1 MSKFSDIAK
10 ELGYELD
17 EYWNSSWSKYWNQAL
32 AQMTGLSNY
41 YVLGEKKA
49 GILNNDL
56 EYIKNSNNIVKG
68 TDKTITDK
76 VSFTYYTNEGPVT
89 SLASNP
95 LLADPSN
102 DKRSDVATGN
112 SVKIEQTTEKN
123 GSVRTN
129 YVYAESENGNDVIP
143 SNSSFGVNYESIDY
157 ANDKDSILQKT
168 DRWFRKYREDYI
180 NDRFQTIISRFHTN
194 KTNDLE
200 NSISNSSFSN
210 TYGMSH
216 GRNLLKTKKSNE
228 NGYEN
233 PYCRVWTWHHQY
245 NKLNDL
251 IRPFIG
257 SDNDF
262 ITQSELEG
270 EKYNWG
276 NFRTKASGENFRSG
290 GERLAEY
297 GVMYDN
303 GGKTNGF
310 VNITPSWVEGNYDDS
325 KNVSLKHC
333 MFSIE
338 NLAWQGIFKDYNDN
352 LEEFGL
358 SREQKGPLGGRIMW
372 FPPYDLQFNEGTS
385 ANWEENVFIGR
396 GEPIYTY
403 SNSKRNGHLSF
414 KLLIDHPAILDYWER
429 RHVIGNDAE
438 SGVDNIDSKEQE
450 MLRFFAGCSILK
462 AGDIVDNIHVPTND
476 SNDSEDSDEND
487 TKVDD
492 GSKSFTFYVFYPNNY
507 SGVDDRDGKVNAIDY
522 LINGVGAQI
531 SNLYGDI
538 EDFATN
544 NKDTYVTLSGD
555 KYVGGYEMRDVGI
568 SIIDKEN
575 NKDVITTVK
584 SLPKYSLDGGIK
596 STYEIELIK
605 QEDTKLGK
613 RKWAYRVDANTVTQV
628 LESTDGLSY
637 VDSCS
642 FKLNSTGYNKAVT
655 ILNDKEGDVY
665 SLADVY
671 AAINYDSSVAETID
685 DLYNVDNVN
694 IIKKI
699 LNGDFGDIVSITCS
713 GMASIQGK
721 NSSQEV
727 NEKRNKELA
736 DNRAKTIQYW
746 LKSKLKNKVQDSVF
760 SIGENTVDKGIVSDN
775 RDNVNYLNTKVS
787 RNAKVVIKYGG
798 SSTAKMQTQ
807 VIINSDGELYGNS
820 SIISQDINNIVRSEV
835 NGDLLK
841 TKSIKYNYDDDKSY
855 ADYMESLPK
864 SVRYDNEAI
873 FFNRLTKEDPFMTK
887 LLSERIKY
895 FNPVFHSMSPEGF
908 NARLTFLNQCMHQG
922 PTYSGSDTNNANANN
937 LAFGKAPVCVL
948 RIGDFYNTKIIINNL
963 QISYD
968 PLTWDMNQEGI
979 GVMPM
984 IATVSLDFNF
994 IGGSDLGGP
1003 IQRLQNAISFN
1014 YYANTSVYDN
1024 RAEEI
1029 EYDYLGKT
1037 KAFKAN
1043 TATGNIIYNN
1053 NGQE

>member
-1 MSKFSDIAK
+1 MSKFSDIVK

-17 EYWNSSWSKYWNQAL
+17 DYWNSSWSKFWNQAL
-32 AQMTGLSNY
+32 AEMSGLSNY

-76 VSFTYYTNEGPVT
+76 ASFTYYTNYGIET
-89 SLASNP
+89 SLNNTKP

-102 DKRSDVATGN
+102 DKRSDINDIEFESGVSTFINDSKNTSNGQYNEYESSKSGESSGN
-112 SVKIEQTTEKN
+112 EDGLSDNHIIENIYGGRTLVE
-123 GSVRTN
+123 RTN
-129 YVYAESENGNDVIP
+129 NWFAKS
-143 SNSSFGVNYESIDY
+143 
-157 ANDKDSILQKT
+157 KD
-168 DRWFRKYREDYI
+168 DYI
-180 NDRFQTIISRFHTN
+180 TNRFQTIISRFHTG
-194 KTNDLE
+194 E
-200 NSISNSSFSN
+200 NIEELKDSIGNSVISNK
-210 TYGMSH
+210 YGMSR
-216 GRNLLKTKKSNE
+216 GRNLLKEEKDSSY
-228 NGYEN
+228 GYEN

-251 IRPFIG
+251 IRPFTDDDG
-257 SDNDF
+257 NF
-262 ITQSELEG
+262 VTQDKLEG
-270 EKYNWG
+270 AYKWH
-276 NFRTKASGENFRSG
+276 NFRTKATESAGFGTG
-290 GERLAEY
+290 GDRLAEY
-297 GVMYDN
+297 GSMYDN

-325 KNVSLKHC
+325 NNVSLKHC

-338 NLAWQGIFKDYNDN
+338 NLAWQGIFKNYNDS

-429 RHVIGNDAE
+429 RDEIGNPAA
-438 SGVDNIDSKEQE
+438 SGVDDIDSKEQE

-487 TKVDD
+487 TEVND

-507 SGVDDRDGKVNAIDY
+507 SGKDDRDASKPVYAIDY
-522 LINGVGAQI
+522 LINGVGAQ
-531 SNLYGDI
+531 YRY
-538 EDFATN
+538 DFDDDDDNFEFGVNTKQN
-544 NKDTYVTLSGD
+544 YIFNKNTI
-555 KYVGGYEMRDVGI
+555 VGGYEMRGNGI
-568 SIIDKEN
+568 SIEKKILEEDLTTYVTIGNDTIYLCKQKDESTGEN
-575 NKDVITTVK
+575 
-584 SLPKYSLDGGIK
+584 
-596 STYEIELIK
+596 
-605 QEDTKLGK
+605 
-613 RKWAYRVDANTVTQV
+613 KWAYRVDGYTSPQKLDKTNYA
-628 LESTDGLSY
+628 DIK
-637 VDSCS
+637 S
-642 FKLNSTGYNKAVT
+642 FKLNSIGYVDAKTKLGTTGT
-655 ILNDKEGDVY
+655 VY

-671 AAINYDSSVAETID
+671 VAVNDDAKNILNGLYSDDNVSVIKNIINGNCGEITSIICDGMASLQGKNISENVNNERNEKLAKDRAETIKEWIKSTWK
-685 DLYNVDNVN
+685 LEDND
-694 IIKKI
+694 IIETGI
-699 LNGDFGDIVSITCS
+699 
-713 GMASIQGK
+713 
-721 NSSQEV
+721 
-727 NEKRNKELA
+727 
-736 DNRAKTIQYW
+736 Y
-746 LKSKLKNKVQDSVF
+746 
-760 SIGENTVDKGIVSDN
+760 TVDSGSVSTN
-775 RDNVNYLNTKVS
+775 RDDVNDEYTKMS
-787 RNAKVVIKYGG
+787 RHAKVTVKYGG
-798 SSTAKMQTQ
+798 SVSEDSNAANIIVSTDGSVANKSSVISNSVENSNTDNSEEE
-807 VIINSDGELYGNS
+807 IINNTFTKP
-820 SIISQDINNIVRSEV
+820 
-835 NGDLLK
+835 DLG
-841 TKSIKYNYDDDKSY
+841 
-855 ADYMESLPK
+855 A
-864 SVRYDNEAI
+864 VRYDNEAI

-887 LLSERIKY
+887 LLSDRIKY

-922 PTYSGSDTNNANANN
+922 PTYSGSDTNNTNANN

-963 QISYD
+963 QINYD

-1024 RAEEI
+1024 RSEEI
-1029 EYDYLGKT
+1029 EYNGLGNV

-1043 TATGNIIYNN
+1043 TSTGNIIYDNN
-1053 NGQE
+1053 

>member
-76 VSFTYYTNEGPVT
+76 VSFTYYTNEGAIKAMAE
-89 SLASNP
+89 SKP

-102 DKRSDVATGN
+102 DKRSDVATGFTFVDDN
-112 SVKIEQTTEKN
+112 HSEYNYQSGRTYKVFSEAE
-123 GSVRTN
+123 GSVNVLET
-129 YVYAESENGNDVIP
+129 IK
-143 SNSSFGVNYESIDY
+143 NSSFNSDYESFNNSYGINEDI
-157 ANDKDSILQKT
+157 SPLLVQKT
-168 DRWFRKYREDYI
+168 EAWFKKISNDYI
-180 NDRFQTIISRFHTN
+180 SDRFKTVISRFHTDS
-194 KTNDLE
+194 NDVDELK
-200 NSISNSSFSN
+200 NGISNSSFSN

-216 GRNLLKTKKSNE
+216 GRNLLKTKKSDE

-257 SDNDF
+257 SDGDF

-270 EKYNWG
+270 NYNWT

-290 GERLAEY
+290 GERLAKY

-429 RHVIGNDAE
+429 RHEIGNNAE
-438 SGVDNIDSKEQE
+438 SGVDDIKSKEQE

-462 AGDIVDNIHVPTND
+462 AGDIVENINDPNSDNNNGGNGPDDGN
-476 SNDSEDSDEND
+476 SNQ
-487 TKVDD
+487 DD

-507 SGVDDRDGKVNAIDY
+507 SGVDDRDSSKPVYSIDY
-522 LINGVGAQI
+522 LINGVGTQYRYDYENDNYEIEFGVNKVNNYI
-531 SNLYGDI
+531 SNENI
-538 EDFATN
+538 T
-544 NKDTYVTLSGD
+544 
-555 KYVGGYEMRDVGI
+555 VGGYEMRDKGI
-568 SIIDKEN
+568 SIINTIQEGDLIT
-575 NKDVITTVK
+575 DVTIDGNTI
-584 SLPKYSLDGGIK
+584 SLS
-596 STYEIELIK
+596 K
-605 QEDTKLGK
+605 QKDTKTEK
-613 RKWAYRVDANTVTQV
+613 YKWAYRVDENTSLQV
-628 LESTDGLSY
+628 LLNKTGKCYADTQ
-637 VDSCS
+637 S
-642 FKLNSTGYNKAVT
+642 FKLNSTGYSKAAEKLKCTDKT
-655 ILNDKEGDVY
+655 IF

-671 AAINYDSSVAETID
+671 VAVNNDAKNILSGLYDENNVATIKKIISGEDGKITSITCDGMASLQANNESESVNKKRNETLAQSRAETVKEWIKSKWGIGDSVKLEIGTYTVDTGSVSTNRDDVNDEYTKMSRHAKVTVKYGGSVSEDSSVT
-685 DLYNVDNVN
+685 N
-694 IIKKI
+694 I
-699 LNGDFGDIVSITCS
+699 SIST
-713 GMASIQGK
+713 G
-721 NSSQEV
+721 SSV
-727 NEKRNKELA
+727 TN
-736 DNRAKTIQYW
+736 
-746 LKSKLKNKVQDSVF
+746 
-760 SIGENTVDKGIVSDN
+760 
-775 RDNVNYLNTKVS
+775 
-787 RNAKVVIKYGG
+787 NAKVV
-798 SSTAKMQTQ
+798 SNP
-807 VIINSDGELYGNS
+807 VDNSNVDNTEEETVDNTFT
-820 SIISQDINNIVRSEV
+820 RP
-835 NGDLLK
+835 DL
-841 TKSIKYNYDDDKSY
+841 
-855 ADYMESLPK
+855 K

-873 FFNRLTKEDPFMTK
+873 FFNRLTKEDPFMAK

-922 PTYSGSDTNNANANN
+922 PTYSGSDTNNTNANN

-1029 EYDYLGKT
+1029 EYDLLGKT